1 MNTPSTSSPV
11 SNVSATGNTILD
23 ALIAGT
29 KWGGP
34 VGSAALVM
42 YSFPW
47 ANDDSASFSGPNG
60 TAYSKLDE
68 PHATQHYGLNATQQ
82 AAFRAAMQS
91 WADVANIAAVESVD
105 TSTFVGDIRVAWTSA
120 TNPNDTTAPWGWAYF
135 PNSYY
140 SSGGD
145 IWISSDVSQ
154 TDWSAG
160 SGNYVLLIH
169 EIGHALGL
177 QHPFEGTVK
186 LPDAN
191 DNRLYSVMAYNEPPN
206 NLFVRMTNTGG
217 QLSLHPFYVEPDT
230 PMVDDILAMQYLYG
244 ANMFYRTGDDVYTFD
259 PSTPFLHTIW
269 DAGGND
275 TISVANFTL
284 GCTIDLQ
291 AGHYSSIHIA
301 SDTGAGHNWSSPPP
315 TPTYDGTNNLGIAY
329 GVTIENAIG
338 GKGNDTLIGNDAD
351 NQLQGNGG
359 VNILNGGAGVDT
371 AVYSGN
377 FVDYIITPQN
387 TYYSVVA
394 KDGSQADSVA
404 NIERLQFK
412 DITLALNPDGLATN
426 AQDAQYTALA
436 QKFYVAYFGR
446 PADAGG
452 LANMVAQFKAA
463 NVSADIDDFV
473 AAYKT
478 NGAVKSLVDSFG
490 NSGESAALYSGNNR
504 DFVTAIYAHLLGR
517 TPDAEGLNFWA
528 GALDS
533 GDLVRGLAALNIL
546 QGAEANTTTQGKID
560 AALIANRVTVAENFT
575 IGLNSPALAA
585 NYAGD
590 QAAAAA
596 RSMLDTVNQNTSIT
610 SYEANV
616 LSTIS
621 HLPAQTH
628 AELVGV
634 SQSGA
639 GTLLG

>member
-1 MNTPSTSSPV
+1 MT
-11 SNVSATGNTILD
+11 ATTRVNPTGYTILD
-23 ALIAGT
+23 ALIAGM

-34 VGSAALVM
+34 AGTGVTLT

-47 ANDDSASFSGPNG
+47 TDGATSFPDPSGV
-60 TAYSKLDE
+60 YSTKNE
-68 PHATQHYGLNATQQ
+68 PAATLHYALTTTQQ
-82 AAFRAAMQS
+82 AAFQTALQS
-91 WADVANIAAVESVD
+91 WENVANISAVQVTD
-105 TSTFVGDIRVAWTSA
+105 TPASAGDIRIAWTSA
-120 TNPNDTTAPWGWAYF
+120 TDTTSTGKNAWGWG
-135 PNSYY
+135 YY
-140 SSGGD
+140 PSSTHPDGGD
-145 IWISSDVSQ
+145 IWLATSSSAA
-154 TDWSAG
+154 TDNNWAVG
-160 SGNYVLLIH
+160 SYNYQALIH
-169 EIGHALGL
+169 ELGHALGL
-177 QHPFEGTVK
+177 SHPFDGSVV
-186 LPDAN
+186 LDDAHN
-191 DNRLYSVMAYNEPPN
+191 NRQYSIMAYNDAPN
-206 NLFVRMTNTGG
+206 SLYLDVTYDG
-217 QLSLHPFYVEPDT
+217 QTHFWQAYNVVPDT
-230 PMVDDILAMQYLYG
+230 PMVYDIAAIQYLYG
-244 ANMFYRTGDDVYTFD
+244 ANMSYHTGGDVYTFD
-259 PSTPFLHTIW
+259 PSTPFLRTIW

-275 TISVANFTL
+275 TISVANFTR
-284 GCTIDLQ
+284 GCLINL
-291 AGHYSSIHIA
+291 APGSYSSISIP
-301 SDTGAGHNWSSPPP
+301 SDSGAGYNWSKAPP

-329 GVTIENAIG
+329 GAVIENAIG
-338 GKGNDTLIGNDAD
+338 GSGDDMLFGNSANNT
-351 NQLQGNGG
+351 LQGNGG
-359 VNILNGGAGVDT
+359 FNILDGGEGIDS
-371 AVYSGN
+371 AVYTGN
-377 FVDYIITPQN
+377 FSDYNIAVLTGGN
-387 TYYSVVA
+387 NYSVVA
-394 KDGSQADSVA
+394 KNGSLTDSVL
-404 NIERLQFK
+404 NMERLQFK